1 MKKISLIISTF
12 FIAISAFAQID
23 EVKLIVSGTASSK
36 EKATSIALRSAIE
49 QAFGTF
55 VSANTEIVNDNLIK
69 DEIVTI
75 SSGNIRQ
82 YKELSSILLPNH
94 QYSITLEAVVSIKKL
109 TKFAKAH
116 GSSCELAGN
125 VFAENMKLKALYKLN
140 EETALKHLERQLR
153 ILEDNHLFDISI
165 TTGEPTLH
173 ENSRWDDKYS
183 NETYY
188 RVPIHLSLRGT
199 KNSDAYLKLFFSTL
213 NSLKLSKD
221 EIEYYKLHN
230 IPKFERKVHTFGD
243 YRIVERE
250 QVTYPRD
257 NNSRASNNSRSYYN
271 NSRESNNSRSYYSS
285 YNNNSRTTN
294 NSRSYNTNSNTANGR
309 ISPYTAGNTYTY
321 TQKPKTTIVHDTI
334 YEDGKIIYS
343 EFFRSD
349 NFFPV
354 LRPYKQLENIFIRFN
369 GLTNNET
376 TTSALNETV
385 FMGTYR
391 GFLTKQKLDELWKL
405 GNNDIDLY
413 DLFGDYYTIRP
424 NIRSTYKKDS
434 KDIGFNLPI
443 LSILNAIYTT
453 GSEHPELRYRGGDR
467 SKKVGPRVKFSF
479 DEIYSYYQYIYRM
492 PSKDEDDYYIRYNNT
507 ICTNLIKC
515 EHGWNSS
522 YTTIYYNNLSAYTAT
537 ENNALPKKKSKKNM
551 EETKNYQE
559 IASITFYVLFTEKE
573 ISKLTG
579 FEIMYR

>member
-23 EVKLIVSGTASSK
+23 EVKLIVSGTASTK

-173 ENSRWDDKYS
+173 KNSIWDDKYS

-271 NSRESNNSRSYYSS
+271 NSRAS
-285 YNNNSRTTN
+285 N

-309 ISPYTAGNTYTY
+309 TSPYTAGITYTY

-391 GFLTKQKLDELWKL
+391 GFLTKQKLDELWRL
-405 GNNDIDLY
+405 GINEYDDYALY

-453 GSEHPELRYRGGDR
+453 GSEHPELRYRGGDI
-467 SKKVGPRVKFSF
+467 SQKVGPRVKFSF